1 MLDPEVVKK
10 AEEILGGPLPRPNT
24 PEFMAAVAQIAR
36 KDPALAKQLVSAG
49 RGTPSANS
57 KEIKAKAASVERTL
71 KAQAQKAALRER
83 WQAIRDRV
91 FFRRVSMGGR
101 TFKVP
106 KKGAFLLLFLVIA
119 AGGFWFAY
127 QATNAPQKKSAGV
140 LASGLTNLASASE
153 DALAQEAEKQ
163 LGRPLAEAGS
173 EQRRKDLEELAKKN
187 PALAEEIKRRD
198 EEAATTKKA
207 RELAQGAIID
217 GVQTNQGLL
226 TAANQVPVGTPP
238 DEAPGQGQA
247 NGQGQTPGAP
257 EAVPPPPVPPPP
269 SASGGS
275 TQEQNLMT
283 LAERQ
288 ASGPVMR
295 QQDWSQGGG
304 GQGGQG
310 GQGGGGEGGGNK
322 GLILIERNLTP
333 GEVTRASASRT
344 PPGVFLQG
352 QGQSSSTSGSS
363 GLGSGEGG
371 SGQAR
376 TFLAERPSGQML
388 AVAAPPRQA
397 AGAGAPQGFVVLAE
411 RKTEASPAQGTPS
424 SGVPGLPPSLA
435 SSPLPQAT
443 AGAPSPG
450 GWPQEVGAQPGS
462 IPGTGTPQASSLGQT
477 PPLAQ
482 ASSPSQ
488 PSGGQTGRAATGAGQ
503 VPGASGLPQAQAG
516 GQGQVSSALPYQPGR
531 FYTGRLNVQVVVV
544 EGGTTPVVI
553 EGADGSIWMGTAR
566 LNALGRVEITLDTV
580 YVGGREVKVRAQVF
594 DEDRQ
599 LGLNARIE
607 EKAPSLA
614 QDLLRA
620 AATGFGK
627 YVEALSKQTSVVQLP
642 GGAVAQTQQAPPL
655 EYVLLGEAGKLFT
668 LPEERKSLVRVGTVS
683 AGKVVQVMVLGS
695 GG

>member
-36 KDPALAKQLVSAG
+36 QDPALAKQLVSAG
-49 RGTPSANS
+49 RGTPSADS

-127 QATNAPQKKSAGV
+127 QATSVPQKKGAGV
-140 LASGLTNLASASE
+140 LASGLTDLASASE

-295 QQDWSQGGG
+295 QQDFGSQGSG

-310 GQGGGGEGGGNK
+310 GQGGGSEGGGNK
-322 GLILIERNLTP
+322 GLILIERSLTP

-352 QGQSSSTSGSS
+352 QGQSPSTSGSS

-388 AVAAPPRQA
+388 VVAAPPRQA

-435 SSPLPQAT
+435 SSPFPQAT

-462 IPGTGTPQASSLGQT
+462 IPGTGTPQA
-477 PPLAQ
+477 PF
-482 ASSPSQ
+482 PSQ
-488 PSGGQTGRAATGAGQ
+488 PSGGQTGHAATGAGQ

-531 FYTGRLNVQVVVV
+531 FYTGRLNIQVVVV

-668 LPEERKSLVRVGTVS
+668 LPEERKSLVRVGTVP

-695 GG
+695 G